1 MPADGRG
8 DSGYGGRAAAAPPA
22 EFAQLEALWQAL
34 RPPGGGLPPRAAV
47 QPQGMARL
55 LDRMMLLER
64 LAPGVARIRLAGS
77 RLTDLMGMDLRGMP
91 FTALIL
97 PPDRAAAAAA
107 VDRVFAGPAI
117 VTADFEGERGF
128 GRPALA
134 ARLLLLP
141 LTGPQ
146 GAADR
151 ALGVMVLE
159 GAPGRAPRRFAL
171 ARAVERP
178 VPGLSAAMARLP
190 AAPGMAEDPA
200 PWRPAAA
207 PAAAP
212 SAAAA
217 SPAAPLPGRPTRTPW
232 LRVVTPGD

>member
-8 DSGYGGRAAAAPPA
+8 DSGFGGMGAVAPPS
-22 EFAQLEALWQAL
+22 EFAQVEALWQAL

-55 LDRMMLLER
+55 LDRLMLLER

-77 RLTDLMGMDLRGMP
+77 RLADLMGMDLRGMP
-91 FTALIL
+91 FTALML
-97 PPDRAAAAAA
+97 PADRNAAAAA

-146 GAADR
+146 GAPDR
-151 ALGVMVLE
+151 ALGVMVLD

-171 ARAVERP
+171 ARATERP
-178 VPGLSAAMARLP
+178 VPGLAPAPAAMP
-190 AAPGMAEDPA
+190 AAAGMAEAPA
-200 PWRPAAA
+200 PWRPAA
-207 PAAAP
+207 PP
-212 SAAAA
+212 SASAP
-217 SPAAPLPGRPTRTPW
+217 PAAPPPGRPTRTPW